1 MNRERSS
8 DPGGG
13 LPGNGARA
21 QGETALAR
29 PSGGAGV
36 AAARETTSEPDGHEQ
51 RLVARVFNRWQG
63 LIAEACYTSS
73 VPADFLG
80 ALVANESRG
89 DPRALRFEPAVY
101 RHLRLLAEGRC
112 PAYAGLTRR
121 DLDDE
126 VVEMLRPK
134 APPYHARHLGDAF
147 AAANAPALALSTDD
161 ALRDLASSWGLTQ
174 IMGYHLAGRAGT
186 VRDLVEP
193 RFHLR
198 LALELLAEFA
208 ERYQLDA
215 RREFAEMFRCWNTG
229 QPYGQTFD
237 PAYVPKGLRRMEIYR
252 AIWRSRDRATE
263 PLSH

>member
-1 MNRERSS
+1 MNREGSS
-8 DPGGG
+8 DPGRG

-21 QGETALAR
+21 QAETAGEGTGLAV
-29 PSGGAGV
+29 AG
-36 AAARETTSEPDGHEQ
+36 ETTSEPRAPER
-51 RLVARVFNRWQG
+51 RLVERVFNRWQG
-63 LIAEACYTSS
+63 LIAEACRTSS
-73 VPADFLG
+73 VPAHFLG
-80 ALVANESRG
+80 ALVANESGG
-89 DPRALRFEPAVY
+89 DPGAVRFEPAVY
-101 RHLRLLAEGRC
+101 RHLTLLAEGRC
-112 PAYAGLTRR
+112 PAYAGLRRR

-126 VVEMLRPK
+126 VVEMLHPK

-147 AAANAPALALSTDD
+147 AAANAPALALSPDD

-229 QPYGQTFD
+229 QPYGQTFA

-252 AIWRSRDRATE
+252 AIASSGDRASE